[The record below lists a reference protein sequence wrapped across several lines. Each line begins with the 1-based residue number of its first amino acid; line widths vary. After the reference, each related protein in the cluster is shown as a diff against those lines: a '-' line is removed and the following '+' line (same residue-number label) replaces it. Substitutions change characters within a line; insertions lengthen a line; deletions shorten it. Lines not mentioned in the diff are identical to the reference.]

1 MAAESNVKAFVKYAL
16 AGFYEQHAK
25 ANKSKKLWMLRKT
38 ALQKVLGTTRIGY
51 AQREE
56 LTNICKEEGV
66 GMAELADR
74 FIFFAPNDVEH
85 LMFDMTSSAEE
96 LKKLTIEFHRL
107 KRSEADREWAERF
120 E

>member
-1 MAAESNVKAFVKYAL
+1 MADSNVKTFVKYAL

-25 ANKSKKLWMLRKT
+25 NNKSKKLWMLKKT

-56 LTNICKEEGV
+56 LTTICKEEGV
-66 GMAELADR
+66 GMAELSDR
-74 FIFFAPNDVEH
+74 FIFFAPDDVEH
-85 LMFDMTSSAEE
+85 LVFDMTSSAEE
-96 LKKLTIEFHRL
+96 LKKLTAEFHRL
-107 KRSEADREWAERF
+107 KKSEADKEWTERF